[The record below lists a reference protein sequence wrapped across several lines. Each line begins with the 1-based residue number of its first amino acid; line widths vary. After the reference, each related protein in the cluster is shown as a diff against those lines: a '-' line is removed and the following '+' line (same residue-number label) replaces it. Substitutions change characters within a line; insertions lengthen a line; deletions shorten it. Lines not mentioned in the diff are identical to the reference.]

1 MTKYAK
7 NLIKASTLS
16 LALTVALVLLDGV
29 RKSNDVEAQVL
40 GGMAE
45 FVVGM
50 FALIAVVGTIVY
62 LFVGD
67 EA

>member
-7 NLIKASTLS
+7 TMTKASILS
-16 LALTVALVLLDGV
+16 LALTFGTVYLDGV
-29 RKSNDVEAQVL
+29 RKSGSVEAQVL

>member
-7 NLIKASTLS
+7 TTIKVSALA
-16 LALTVALVLLDGV
+16 LALTVATVLLDGV

-50 FALIAVVGTIVY
+50 FALIAVVGSIVY

>member
-7 NLIKASTLS
+7 TSIKALTLS
-16 LALTVALVLLDGV
+16 IALTVALVLLDGV

-50 FALIAVVGTIVY
+50 FTLIAVVGTIVY
-62 LFVGD
+62 IFVGD

>member
-1 MTKYAK
+1 MTKYSK
-7 NLIKASTLS
+7 TSIKALILS
-16 LALTVALVLLDGV
+16 IALTAGVVLLDGV

-62 LFVGD
+62 IFVGD

>member
-7 NLIKASTLS
+7 NLTKASVLS
-16 LALTVALVLLDGV
+16 LALTVALVMLDGV
-29 RKSNDVEAQVL
+29 RKNGTVEGQVL

>member
-7 NLIKASTLS
+7 NLTKASILS
-16 LALTVALVLLDGV
+16 LALTTGAVLLDGY
-29 RKSNDVEAQVL
+29 RKSGTVEAQVL

-67 EA
+67 E

>member
-7 NLIKASTLS
+7 TSIKALILS
-16 LALTVALVLLDGV
+16 IALTVAVVLLDGV

>member
-7 NLIKASTLS
+7 TSIKALALS
-16 LALTVALVLLDGV
+16 IALTVAVVLLDGV

>member
-7 NLIKASTLS
+7 NLTKVSALA
-16 LALTVALVLLDGV
+16 LALTVGTVLLDGV

-45 FVVGM
+45 FVTGM
-50 FALIAVVGTIVY
+50 FALIAVVSAIVY

>member
-7 NLIKASTLS
+7 TLTKASFLS
-16 LALTVALVLLDGV
+16 VALTAGAVMLDSY
-29 RKSNDVEAQVL
+29 RKSGSVEAQVL

-45 FVVGM
+45 FVTGM

>member
-7 NLIKASTLS
+7 NLTKASILS
-16 LALTVALVLLDGV
+16 LALTYAVVLLDGV
-29 RKSNDVEAQVL
+29 RKSDNTMETAFA
-40 GGMAE
+40 GMSE

-50 FALIAVVGTIVY
+50 FALIAVVSTIVY

>member
-7 NLIKASTLS
+7 TSIKALILS
-16 LALTVALVLLDGV
+16 IALTVATVLLDGV
-29 RKSNDVEAQVL
+29 RKGNDVEAQVL

-62 LFVGD
+62 IFVGE